1 MLRLS
6 QLFEAS
12 NRRDGDAADIAA
24 PSSHPSSC
32 LARPPPPPES
42 PESPESMISSNP
54 GSPVTS
60 LFSTR
65 THTRFPSSVS
75 SLASSPVTSSPDGF
89 GGTKTQLTEVK
100 EEPGERETGCVE
112 RDGYFLKSKQDA
124 NVRGLAH
131 FNDFHAAAA
140 AAAYDDSHL
149 SLDSHDFDQIDTL
162 DAVGAFKKRRSD
174 SRSLRQIS
182 RISTRFSSLSS
193 KWKQTKPSS
202 IADTVATRD
211 RYEDSLRSRA
221 NSATSALASPA
232 ASLISARQSLC
243 APSPARTT
251 FEERLN
257 EAGVA
262 GLDIERANQQFDGE
276 PERHVRTPLL
286 PPVMMD
292 LPHIDKDQHIDSPL
306 ESPSIA
312 PVADS
317 RDTDSPP
324 ITSISDVMP
333 PTSPVSPITSAHP
346 SMSSISR
353 QLAMSRLYSTRMAM
367 SDSVDEWSCKL
378 GHANFTIYP
387 EPYVPEI
394 CDREALNNFRANWE
408 LARCNYAKHLARTDE
423 HYGSTSHIY
432 KLTEE
437 KWVSVNSQWKNGY
450 NHVIANLEDGNG
462 NRLSLSPSEMLH
474 CSQDAVKIPGLH
486 DKNKFP
492 ELGDEDIVGPMSV
505 GPGLQHCRSSD
516 DRILSKKSILKFLNG
531 LFSLRKSS

>member
-6 QLFEAS
+6 HLFEAS
-12 NRRDGDAADIAA
+12 NRREGEADAAS
-24 PSSHPSSC
+24 PSSHPSY
-32 LARPPPPPES
+32 LTRPPPES
-42 PESPESMISSNP
+42 PESMSSSNP

-100 EEPGERETGCVE
+100 EEPGEREINYVE
-112 RDGYFLKSKQDA
+112 GDGYFP
-124 NVRGLAH
+124 H

-162 DAVGAFKKRRSD
+162 EAVDSFKKRRSD
-174 SRSLRQIS
+174 SKSLRQIS
-182 RISTRFSSLSS
+182 RISTRFSSFSS
-193 KWKQTKPSS
+193 KWKQAKPSS

-232 ASLISARQSLC
+232 ASLISARQSLY

-262 GLDIERANQQFDGE
+262 GIDIEKANQQFDGE
-276 PERHVRTPLL
+276 PERHARTPLL

-292 LPHIDKDQHIDSPL
+292 LPHIDKEQHIDSPL

-312 PVADS
+312 PVAGP

-324 ITSISDVMP
+324 ITSIYDSMP
-333 PTSPVSPITSAHP
+333 ATSPITSTHP

-353 QLAMSRLYSTRMAM
+353 QLAMTRLYSTRMAM

-387 EPYVPEI
+387 EPYIPEI
-394 CDREALNNFRANWE
+394 CDREALNNFRTNWE

-432 KLTEE
+432 QLTEE
-437 KWVSVNSQWKNGY
+437 KWISVNNEWKNGY

-462 NRLSLSPSEMLH
+462 NRLSLSPSEVLH

-505 GPGLQHCRSSD
+505 GPGLQHCRSGD

>member
-32 LARPPPPPES
+32 LARPPPP
-42 PESPESMISSNP
+42 ESPESMVSSNP

-100 EEPGERETGCVE
+100 EEPGERESGCVE
-112 RDGYFLKSKQDA
+112 RDGYFP
-124 NVRGLAH
+124 H

-140 AAAYDDSHL
+140 AAAFDDSHL
-149 SLDSHDFDQIDTL
+149 SLDSHDFDDQIDTL

-174 SRSLRQIS
+174 SKSLRQIS

-193 KWKQTKPSS
+193 KWKQQTKPSS

-211 RYEDSLRSRA
+211 RYEDSPRSRA

-292 LPHIDKDQHIDSPL
+292 LPHIDRDQHIDSPL

-324 ITSISDVMP
+324 ITSISD
-333 PTSPVSPITSAHP
+333 
-346 SMSSISR
+346 
-353 QLAMSRLYSTRMAM
+353 
-367 SDSVDEWSCKL
+367 L

-437 KWVSVNSQWKNGY
+437 KWVSVNSQWKNSY

-462 NRLSLSPSEMLH
+462 NRLSLSPSEVLH

>member
-1 MLRLS
+1 
-6 QLFEAS
+6 
-12 NRRDGDAADIAA
+12 
-24 PSSHPSSC
+24 
-32 LARPPPPPES
+32 
-42 PESPESMISSNP
+42 MISSNP

-112 RDGYFLKSKQDA
+112 RDGYFP
-124 NVRGLAH
+124 H

-193 KWKQTKPSS
+193 KWKQAKPSS

-437 KWVSVNSQWKNGY
+437 N
-450 NHVIANLEDGNG
+450 
-462 NRLSLSPSEMLH
+462 PSEVLH

-492 ELGDEDIVGPMSV
+492 ELGDEDI
-505 GPGLQHCRSSD
+505 
-516 DRILSKKSILKFLNG
+516 SILKFLNG

>member
-12 NRRDGDAADIAA
+12 NRRNGDAADIAA

-32 LARPPPPPES
+32 LARPPPP
-42 PESPESMISSNP
+42 ESPESMVSSNP

-100 EEPGERETGCVE
+100 EEPGERESGCVE
-112 RDGYFLKSKQDA
+112 RDGYFP
-124 NVRGLAH
+124 H

-140 AAAYDDSHL
+140 AAAFDDSHL
-149 SLDSHDFDQIDTL
+149 SLDSHDFDDQIDTL

-174 SRSLRQIS
+174 SKSLRQIS

-193 KWKQTKPSS
+193 KWKQQTKPSS

-262 GLDIERANQQFDGE
+262 GLDIERANQQFDAGE

-292 LPHIDKDQHIDSPL
+292 LPHIDRDQHIDSPL

-333 PTSPVSPITSAHP
+333 PTSPASPITSAHP

-353 QLAMSRLYSTRMAM
+353 QLAMSRLYSTRMVM

-437 KWVSVNSQWKNGY
+437 KWVSVNSQWKNSY

-462 NRLSLSPSEMLH
+462 NRLSLSPSEVLH

>member
-6 QLFEAS
+6 HLFEA
-12 NRRDGDAADIAA
+12 NRREGEEDTAT
-24 PSSHPSSC
+24 PSSQPSY
-32 LARPPPPPES
+32 LARPPPES
-42 PESPESMISSNP
+42 PGSMISSNP

-75 SLASSPVTSSPDGF
+75 SLASSPVIGSTEAF
-89 GGTKTQLTEVK
+89 GSTKTQLTEVK
-100 EEPGERETGCVE
+100 EEPSEREINYVE
-112 RDGYFLKSKQDA
+112 GDGYFP
-124 NVRGLAH
+124 H

-149 SLDSHDFDQIDTL
+149 SLDSYDFEQTDGL
-162 DAVGAFKKRRSD
+162 DAVGSFKKIRSD
-174 SRSLRQIS
+174 SKSLRQIS

-193 KWKQTKPSS
+193 KWKQAKPSS

-232 ASLISARQSLC
+232 ASLISARQSLY

-257 EAGVA
+257 EAGIA
-262 GLDIERANQQFDGE
+262 GIDIEKANQQFDSE
-276 PERHVRTPLL
+276 PERHARTPLL

-292 LPHIDKDQHIDSPL
+292 LPHIEKENHIDSPL

-312 PVADS
+312 PVADF
-317 RDTDSPP
+317 RDTESPP
-324 ITSISDVMP
+324 ITSISDIMP
-333 PTSPVSPITSAHP
+333 SSSPVGSPHP
-346 SMSSISR
+346 TLSSISR
-353 QLAMSRLYSTRMAM
+353 QLAMSRLYSTRYAL

-394 CDREALNNFRANWE
+394 CDREALDNFRANWE

-432 KLTEE
+432 QLTEE
-437 KWVSVNSQWKNGY
+437 KWASVNSEWKGGY
-450 NHVIANLEDGNG
+450 NHVIDNLEDGNG
-462 NRLSLSPSEMLH
+462 NPLSLSPSELLH
-474 CSQDAVKIPGLH
+474 CSENVVKIPGLH

-492 ELGDEDIVGPMSV
+492 DLGDEDIVGPMSV
-505 GPGLQHCRSSD
+505 GPGLQHYRSGD
-516 DRILSKKSILKFLNG
+516 DRLWSKKAILKFLNG
-531 LFSLRKSS
+531 IFSLRKSS

>member
-1 MLRLS
+1 M
-6 QLFEAS
+6 
-12 NRRDGDAADIAA
+12 
-24 PSSHPSSC
+24 SSLQSP
-32 LARPPPPPES
+32 LAKPPPES
-42 PESPESMISSNP
+42 PESMVSSNP

-60 LFSTR
+60 LFSTK

-75 SLASSPVTSSPDGF
+75 SLASSPVIGGSTEGF

-100 EEPGERETGCVE
+100 EEPSEREINYVE
-112 RDGYFLKSKQDA
+112 GDGYFP
-124 NVRGLAH
+124 H

-140 AAAYDDSHL
+140 AAACDDSHL
-149 SLDSHDFDQIDTL
+149 SLDSHDFERTDVL
-162 DAVGAFKKRRSD
+162 DSIGSFKKRRSD
-174 SRSLRQIS
+174 SKSLRGIT

-193 KWKQTKPSS
+193 KWKQPKPSS
-202 IADTVATRD
+202 ITDTVAT

-232 ASLISARQSLC
+232 ASLISTRQSFY

-257 EAGVA
+257 EAGIA
-262 GLDIERANQQFDGE
+262 GIDVDKANQQFDGE
-276 PERHVRTPLL
+276 PERHARTPLL

-292 LPHIDKDQHIDSPL
+292 LPHVDKEHHIDSPL

-317 RDTDSPP
+317 RDTDIPP

-333 PTSPVSPITSAHP
+333 PSSPIASAHP

-353 QLAMSRLYSTRMAM
+353 QLAMSRLYSTRNAL

-394 CDREALNNFRANWE
+394 CDMEALNNFRSNWE

-432 KLTEE
+432 QLTEE
-437 KWVSVNSQWKNGY
+437 KWGSVNGQWKSDY
-450 NHVIANLEDGNG
+450 SHVVDNLEDGDG
-462 NRLSLSPSEMLH
+462 NPLSLSPSEVLH
-474 CSQDAVKIPGLH
+474 GSEEAVKIPGLH

-492 ELGDEDIVGPMSV
+492 DLGDEDIVGPMSV
-505 GPGLQHCRSSD
+505 GPGLQHCRSGD
-516 DRILSKKSILKFLNG
+516 DKLLSKKSILKFLHG
-531 LFSLRKSS
+531 IFSLRKSS